1 MKDVDIKR
9 SPASQ
14 FPAETAAA
22 AAAAELP
29 DTFEYQKPPHTNYTT
44 MSNPN
49 FGWGTN
55 SQEVASHFASNIK
68 GKTILITG
76 VSPTSLS
83 NSVIHSL
90 VPHSPAT
97 IIAASRSPK
106 NISDVISSL
115 PANSTKFHSIN
126 LDLSSLSSVRE
137 AAKDIAALGI
147 KIDIL
152 LDNAGVMA
160 IADYRRTVDGF
171 EMQMATNHLGHFLLY
186 NLLRKSGSLAGPVRV
201 VAVSSIGHEFENGQM
216 EYEDPWFSGG
226 ENYNAWHAYSKSKT
240 ANLLMAVELARRGVS
255 AVAVHPGPID
265 TGLGRD
271 LAPGELEKL
280 RESFEFK
287 TPDQGAAGLVV
298 AMLDGGVEGK

>member
-1 MKDVDIKR
+1 
-9 SPASQ
+9 
-14 FPAETAAA
+14 
-22 AAAAELP
+22 
-29 DTFEYQKPPHTNYTT
+29 

-49 FGWGTN
+49 FGWSTTA
-55 SQEVASHFASNIK
+55 QEVASHFASNIK

-83 NSVIHSL
+83 NSVFHSL

-97 IIAASRSPK
+97 IIAASRNPK

-115 PANSTKFHSIN
+115 PVSSTKFRSIN
-126 LDLSSLSSVRE
+126 LDLSSFSAVRE
-137 AAKDIAALGI
+137 AAKAIAALDI

-152 LDNAGVMA
+152 LDNAAVMA
-160 IADYRRTVDGF
+160 MADYRRSADGL

-186 NLLRKSGSLAGPVRV
+186 NLLRKSGSLSDTVRV
-201 VAVSSIGHEFENGQM
+201 VSVSSIGHEFENAQM
-216 EYEDPWFSGG
+216 DYEDPWFSGG
-226 ENYNAWHAYSKSKT
+226 DTYNAWHAYSKSKT

-271 LAPGELEKL
+271 LAPGEMDNFRKT
-280 RESFEFK
+280 FEFK
-287 TPDQGAAGLVV
+287 TPDQGAAGEVV
-298 AMLDGGVEGK
+298 AMLDDGVEGKLRVMMRAECGDGG